1 MSVFCPLQPF
11 GGTSRWL
18 RLAPPTRP
26 SAVAS
31 PARPPRIGGFTLIE
45 LMIVVVVIAILA
57 AVALPSYQEH
67 VRKSRRVDAQ
77 TAMLELAQF
86 MERHYTTSNSYAGA
100 ALPGGVTDRVADFY
114 TITLS
119 AQSAQAY
126 TLQAAP
132 TSRQSADMCGTL
144 TLSHTGVRTP
154 TSDHCW
160 N

>member
-1 MSVFCPLQPF
+1 M
-11 GGTSRWL
+11 
-18 RLAPPTRP
+18 RP

-31 PARPPRIGGFTLIE
+31 PARPPRIGGFTLVE
-45 LMIVVVVIAILA
+45 LMIVVAVVAILA
-57 AVALPSYQEH
+57 AIALPSYQEH
-67 VRKSRRVDAQ
+67 VRKSRRVDTQ

-86 MERHYTTSNSYAGA
+86 MERHYTTNNSYAGA
-100 ALPGGVTDRVADFY
+100 ALPSGVTGRVADFY

-132 TSRQSADMCGTL
+132 TGKQSADTCGTL
-144 TLSHTGVRTP
+144 TLAHTGARTP
-154 TSDHCW
+154 ATAGCW